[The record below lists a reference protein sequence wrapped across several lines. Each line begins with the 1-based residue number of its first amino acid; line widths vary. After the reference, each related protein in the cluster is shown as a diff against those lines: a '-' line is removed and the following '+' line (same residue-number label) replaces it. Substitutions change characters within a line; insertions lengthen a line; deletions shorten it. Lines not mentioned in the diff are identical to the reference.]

1 MNDFGMSNF
10 AKGWFTMKKL
20 LVALAIVVLGGSGI
34 AYGEFIDTFGSY
46 AVGSAVNG
54 QGGWTESG
62 GSTNYKIAAAGVGG
76 TRGVDNGTTGSVQLN
91 WTGHPFKWSSLAVGD
106 KVVVRMDFQ
115 ANGAGTFDDDRTGW
129 AMADNTAFA
138 SAYNFATQLD
148 QSDGGGHRI
157 VTYWRTAYGG
167 GTQIKLSLAS
177 FGGLIVANDWYRSE
191 LDVTKLTA
199 TSARVDV
206 SLVHLDAAGNPTGT
220 PITGF
225 VADTSALGANSPD
238 PKYFTGD
245 ASDTMYPMF
254 KNYSAIPGN
263 VDNAYFNIVP
273 EPSTIALAASGLAGL
288 ALLALRRRK

>member
-1 MNDFGMSNF
+1 
-10 AKGWFTMKKL
+10 MKKF
-20 LVALAIVVLGGSGI
+20 LVALAVVLLGTCGI
-34 AYGEFIDTFGSY
+34 AYGEVIDNFDLY

-62 GSTNYKIAAAGVGG
+62 GTTNYKIVAAGVGG
-76 TRGVDNGTTGSVQLN
+76 TRGVDNGSTGSVQLN
-91 WTGHPFKWSSLAVGD
+91 WTGQPFKWSSLAVGD

-115 ANGAGTFDDDRTGW
+115 ANGSATFDDDRTGW
-129 AMADNTAFA
+129 AMADNTGFI

-148 QSDGGGHRI
+148 VSDGGGNAI
-157 VTYWRTAYGG
+157 VTYWRTVYGG
-167 GTQIKLSLAS
+167 GSQVKLALAS
-177 FGGLIVANDWYRSE
+177 FAGQIVANDWYRSE
-191 LDVTKLTA
+191 FSATKLGA
-199 TSARVDV
+199 TSARIDV

-225 VADTSALGANSPD
+225 VADTSALGANAPD

-254 KNYSAIPGN
+254 KNYSATAGN
-263 VDNAYFNIVP
+263 VDNAYFNVVPVP
-273 EPSTIALAASGLAGL
+273 EPSTIALAASGLVGL